1 MAAPYDGLEMP
12 VALQALTEREA
23 IEDALNRFLFG
34 MDSNNTEL
42 FDSAH
47 TEDARWELSGSSG
60 GRVLSG
66 LKAIHEE
73 CFDPTISK
81 LDTTHM
87 VTGTRINITKSG
99 SEAVMTAI
107 FNAQHYAAGQG
118 KVKGS
123 MFFYTGGL
131 YKIDFIKDATA
142 GLWKIKCFAMKCL
155 WSEGDVRVMG
165 HD

>member
-1 MAAPYDGLEMP
+1 MAALYDGLEMP

-23 IEDALNRFLFG
+23 INDALSQFLFG

-42 FDSAH
+42 FDSTH

-60 GRVLSG
+60 GRVLEG

-87 VTGTRINITKSG
+87 VTGTRIEIADNG
-99 SEAVMTAI
+99 SEAIMTAI

-131 YKIDFIKDATA
+131 YKVDFVKDTA
-142 GLWKIKCFAMKCL
+142 GGLWKIKRFVTKCL